1 MGAVLPVKYAPMPN
15 VNLQIQSLAGT
26 RNGHKILR
34 LAGALTLQTVFDF
47 QSAVRAETAPI
58 LILDF
63 SAVPYLDSSGLGAII
78 GAFVSMQRAQRKLAL
93 AGANVQVNAL
103 LDMTRVRQLLPAY
116 TTVEEAEAALG

>member
-1 MGAVLPVKYAPMPN
+1 MPN
-15 VNLQIQSLAGT
+15 ENLQIQSLAGT
-26 RNGHKILR
+26 RNSHKILR

-63 SAVPYLDSSGLGAII
+63 SGVPYLDSSGLGAVI
-78 GAFVSMQRAQRKLAL
+78 GAFVSMQRAERKLAL
-93 AGANVQVNAL
+93 AGANAQVNAL
-103 LDMTRVRQLLPAY
+103 LDMTRVRQLLPSY